1 MKIKERIFQACLFET
16 LAILLSLVWVKLLA
30 HVGIS
35 QSEKSQNSAVLLML
49 IGISLIAMVWTFV
62 YNLVFDKV
70 FTGEK
75 IARPVWLRVVHIVGF
90 EGGLLCF
97 TLPLVM
103 WVMQIGL
110 WQAFLLDI
118 SLTVLILVYGFG
130 FYWVYDMVR
139 AKVVKKV

>member
-16 LAILLSLVWVKLLA
+16 LAILLSLAWVKLLA

-75 IARPVWLRVVHIVGF
+75 LARPVWLRVVHILGF

-103 WVMQIGL
+103 WVLKMGL

-139 AKVVKKV
+139 AKVLK

>member
-1 MKIKERIFQACLFET
+1 MKIKERLFQACLFET

-35 QSEKSQNSAVLLML
+35 QSSESPNNSTMLLML

-75 IARPVWLRVVHIVGF
+75 LARPFWLRIVHILGF

-139 AKVVKKV
+139 AKVLK

>member
-1 MKIKERIFQACLFET
+1 MKIKERLFQACLFET

-35 QSEKSQNSAVLLML
+35 QSSESPNNSTMLLML
-49 IGISLIAMVWTFV
+49 ISISLIAMVWTFV
-62 YNLVFDKV
+62 YNIVFDKV
-70 FTGEK
+70 FIGEK
-75 IARPVWLRVVHIVGF
+75 LARPVWLRVVHILGF

-97 TLPLVM
+97 TLPFVM

-139 AKVVKKV
+139 AKVLK